1 MPDNGLHPLESLM
14 RERVVVLDG
23 AMGTM
28 VQQCRLTE
36 AEYRG
41 DRFKDWKGKDLKGC
55 LEILLLTRPE
65 VIADIHRRYLEAG
78 ADIIE
83 TNTFSGTSIGLH
95 DFLFRGEPTGKR
107 KDIEFFQRVVD
118 DAELSALVSEI
129 NLQAA
134 RIARLVAD
142 EVTEKTGR
150 RRFVGG
156 SIGPLPVAASL
167 SPDVND
173 PSFRAANFDQIRKAY
188 SAQVASLLEGGVD
201 LLLVDTTFDTLN
213 AKAAIAAISEL
224 FETTGKRVP
233 LIISGTV
240 TDRSGRILSGQTV
253 EAFLISIAHANPV
266 VVGLNCAL
274 GPAEMEPYIEELAHA
289 AETYV
294 AAYPNAGLPDP
305 LSPTGFPETPESLA
319 PQLKKWAGNGWL
331 NIVGGCCGTTPDH
344 IRLLA
349 EHVRDLPPR
358 RVEPKAPGSARAS
371 RADFGVLAEIS
382 SDVSYS
388 KRRLPHFERPWAK
401 YAVTFSTRERRA
413 LTPAERDLVLK
424 SILYGAEHGQY
435 ELYVASVMPDHVHL
449 LFE

>member
-1 MPDNGLHPLESLM
+1 MPDNGLHPLEALM
-14 RERVVVLDG
+14 RERIVVLDG

-28 VQQCRLTE
+28 VQQCGLTE

-55 LEILLLTRPE
+55 LEILLLTRQE
-65 VIADIHRRYLEAG
+65 VIGDIHRRYLEAG

-107 KDIEFFQRVVD
+107 KDLEFFQRVVD

-156 SIGPLPVAASL
+156 SLGPLPVTASL

-173 PSFRAANFDQIRKAY
+173 PSFRAVTFDQIRKSY
-188 SAQVASLLEGGVD
+188 SEQAAALLEGGVD
-201 LLLVDTTFDTLN
+201 LLFVETIFDTLN
-213 AKAAIAAISEL
+213 AKAAIAAITEL
-224 FETTGKRVP
+224 FAKLGRTVP

-253 EAFLISIAHANPV
+253 EAFLTSIEHARPLV
-266 VVGLNCAL
+266 IGLNCAL
-274 GPAEMEPYIEELAHA
+274 GPDEMEPFLE
-289 AETYV
+289 
-294 AAYPNAGLPDP
+294 
-305 LSPTGFPETPESLA
+305 
-319 PQLKKWAGNGWL
+319 
-331 NIVGGCCGTTPDH
+331 
-344 IRLLA
+344 
-349 EHVRDLPPR
+349 
-358 RVEPKAPGSARAS
+358 
-371 RADFGVLAEIS
+371 
-382 SDVSYS
+382 
-388 KRRLPHFERPWAK
+388 
-401 YAVTFSTRERRA
+401 
-413 LTPAERDLVLK
+413 
-424 SILYGAEHGQY
+424 
-435 ELYVASVMPDHVHL
+435 
-449 LFE
+449 